1 MLFTP
6 SGITEIEGEGPHLR
20 RAVTHFEQK
29 DTSGHALSGLIN
41 KAQYSSFEPLGKNAC
56 LL

>member
-6 SGITEIEGEGPHLR
+6 SGNTEIEGEGPHLR
-20 RAVTHFEQK
+20 RALTHFEQK
-29 DTSGHALSGLIN
+29 DTSGHGLRGLIN
-41 KAQYSSFEPLGKNAC
+41 MAQYSSFEPLGKNAC